1 MAEVKGLRIE
11 LSADTSKLESGI
23 KSVSTAL
30 KQTESELRAVDKSLK
45 FNPGNTTLLKQK
57 FDLLKKSVSQTEA
70 KLADL
75 KAKQAKMDASGV
87 DKNSKEYRELERE
100 IIKTGN
106 QLDRAKKKL
115 SDFGSVGKQKLLAVG
130 QGFKNAGDKLT
141 SAGQA
146 MSGFSRACAV
156 ALAAVGALVVK
167 SGLWADDLNT
177 MSKVYHISTG
187 ELQKYSIAADLVDV
201 SLETIAKSHTKL
213 EKTMISAT
221 EGNKKSAKAFKQL
234 GIDVK
239 DSNGNFR
246 DTDEVFQEAIEA
258 LGGIDDETKRD
269 ALAMKLFGKSANEL
283 NPLIEDCGETY
294 KNVSDTM
301 KKYGL
306 EPVSQE
312 TLDNANAF
320 NDSIDMMKAI
330 GLTAFQMVGTKL
342 AGYLAPALEKVVDLV
357 GKLAKWFTSLSP
369 RTQMIIAGF
378 LAVGA
383 AIAPLLIGLG
393 KIAFAINALIT
404 LGTTI
409 GPLIGGGFAAIAGPV
424 GLVVVAVAAAIAA
437 GVLLYKNWDKVKKI
451 LTAALN
457 AMKQKFS
464 AVFNAIKA
472 VIVKFKLN
480 AIKIFTAVRAKL
492 VWLKDRFVAFKTAVA
507 TIFSAI
513 KSGVFNAFKTAVG
526 TIFNAIKAK
535 VTNLREKFSAFKTA
549 VHNIFTAIKTKVFQT
564 FKTAVGTIF
573 NAIKAKVTNLR
584 EKFSAFKTAVGNIFK
599 GVKDKFTS
607 LKESISKFKQ
617 KVSDIFSGI
626 KDAMKDKM
634 DAAKKTVTDKFDA
647 IKQAFEKF
655 KDTVTKPFKF
665 LAGIRLPKVT
675 VYGGKAPWG
684 IGGKGTKPSFDVD
697 WNAKAMQF
705 GRILK
710 GAQIFGMQGD
720 KLLGGGE
727 IGREVVA
734 GANTLSGLITA
745 AVMRGMHNSAGVLAQ
760 AVGTSTALAA
770 GGGQDVVVNVYMY
783 KNGPQMGREIVHTYD
798 TWKARLG

>member
-258 LGGIDDETKRD
+258 LGGIEDETKRD

-451 LTAALN
+451 LTTALN

-472 VIVKFKLN
+472 VIVKFKQN

-492 VWLKDRFVAFKTAVA
+492 VWLKDRFVGFRTAIGTVMTAVKTVLQNFA
-507 TIFSAI
+507 TKAAKVFLAIRAKLVWLKDRFVGFKDALKTIFGKVKEKVQSLYQKFANFKSA
-513 KSGVFNAFKTAVG
+513 V
-526 TIFNAIKAK
+526 AK
-535 VTNLREKFSAFKTA
+535 VIGKVEGIIDGFKGSAGEIFAEVKEKIGDLQSGFS
-549 VHNIFTAIKTKVFQT
+549 T
-564 FKTAVGTIF
+564 FKDKCSKIFETAKGYIT
-573 NAIKAKVTNLR
+573 KPLGEAKST
-584 EKFSAFKTAVGNIFK
+584 
-599 GVKDKFTS
+599 
-607 LKESISKFKQ
+607 
-617 KVSDIFSGI
+617 VSDIIDSI
-626 KDAMKDKM
+626 
-634 DAAKKTVTDKFDA
+634 TDKFDS
-647 IKQAFEKF
+647 F
-655 KDTVTKPFKF
+655 KDKVTKPFKF
-665 LAGIRLPKVT
+665 LAGLRLPKVT
-675 VYGGKAPWG
+675 VNGGKAPWG
-684 IGGKGTKPSFDVD
+684 IGGKGEKPSFNVD

-798 TWKARLG
+798 TWKAKLG